1 MTTDELLQNL
11 RDDLN
16 KIINVLKNDW
26 KALLFLAIAI
36 FGMMVTVSYFSYRDA
51 QQYYEP
57 QINGLRTQLSRTQKQ
72 LKRASEDRARQT
84 KRIAELTGNGG

>member
-51 QQYYEP
+51 RQYYEP
-57 QINGLRTQLSRTQKQ
+57 QITGLTQQLKRTQYQ
-72 LKRASEDRARQT
+72 LKRASDDRARQT

>member
-1 MTTDELLQNL
+1 MTTDEALQNL

-26 KALLFLAIAI
+26 KALLFLTIAI

-51 QQYYEP
+51 RQYYEP
-57 QINGLRTQLSRTQKQ
+57 QIYGLRTQLSRTQKQ
-72 LKRASEDRARQT
+72 LKRASEQNQRQT
-84 KRIAELTGNGG
+84 KRIADLTNNGG

>member
-11 RDDLN
+11 RNDSN
-16 KIINVLKNDW
+16 KIMNVLKSDW
-26 KALLFLAIAI
+26 KALLFLTIAI

-57 QINGLRTQLSRTQKQ
+57 QIYGLRAQLSRTQKQ
-72 LKRASEDRARQT
+72 LKRASDDRARQT
-84 KRIAELTGNGG
+84 KRIADLTNNGG